1 MACIKLFGLEVVFA
15 TFFIAEAE
23 KMLCQSVQ
31 PNRVQVEGAKRNVVV
46 DDGLPLFGAQDFM
59 YAIGRRGYLAVGL
72 ANRVSGSECI
82 ANLLSNRFLAGLL
95 THL

>member
-1 MACIKLFGLEVVFA
+1 MAGIKLFGLEVVFA

-59 YAIGRRGYLAVGL
+59 YAIGRRGYLAVRLPESRKQGV
-72 ANRVSGSECI
+72 RISVHSE
-82 ANLLSNRFLAGLL
+82 SPQ
-95 THL
+95 